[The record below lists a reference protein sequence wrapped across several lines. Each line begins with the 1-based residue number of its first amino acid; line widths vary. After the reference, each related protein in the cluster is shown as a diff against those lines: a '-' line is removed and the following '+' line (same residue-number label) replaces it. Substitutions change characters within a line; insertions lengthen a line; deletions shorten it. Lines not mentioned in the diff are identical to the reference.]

1 MKVLSSHTFFLVHE
15 SFAKILS
22 AEFLNF
28 CFGKNLATQNFPV
41 HGMLKAK
48 HSTTLLLKNL
58 NVGII
63 ISHQC
68 VFSIRA
74 VAKLQQR

>member
-28 CFGKNLATQNFPV
+28 RFGKNLATQNFPV

-48 HSTTLLLKNL
+48 HKHN
-58 NVGII
+58 I
-63 ISHQC
+63 
-68 VFSIRA
+68 A
-74 VAKLQQR
+74 VKKFKCPNNY